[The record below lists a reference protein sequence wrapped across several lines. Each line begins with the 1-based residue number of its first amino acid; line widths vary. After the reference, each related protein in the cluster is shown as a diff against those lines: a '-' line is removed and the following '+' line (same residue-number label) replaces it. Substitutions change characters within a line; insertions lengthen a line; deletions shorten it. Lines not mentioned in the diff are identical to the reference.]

1 MNPFSVVAW
10 TWNRIF
16 FPVGQNILIDRTTDF
31 LRHPHRYYRP
41 VQRGRRGN
49 GFNQFRNELDMDESD
64 DAMVTNEDLRIDED
78 AFQLDQLVNIDEE
91 MNDPADSLTG
101 ETVGNLDESHTPPF
115 PFWDV
120 AEPAT
125 DTEVVGHH
133 NGPYP
138 VDLDEDAEGDEGYL
152 RDRSIREALGLK
164 PGESFPEAP
173 SWEKGGRGEYPWNK
187 IDPTG
192 EPEAVG
198 GHFFDTAEG
207 EFSSNPETLTP
218 FNIDNALVTDA
229 YQQQDA
235 PGADL
240 IAGEANQGMDPSQA
254 QGGRYE
260 VLA

>member
-78 AFQLDQLVNIDEE
+78 AENLSAEAVGHPEDLFPNSFQLDQFVNIDEK
-91 MNDPADSLTG
+91 MNDQADSLTG
-101 ETVGNLDESHTPPF
+101 ETVGNIDEMHTPPF
-115 PFWDV
+115 PFWDA
-120 AEPAT
+120 AEPT
-125 DTEVVGHH
+125 TE
-133 NGPYP
+133 
-138 VDLDEDAEGDEGYL
+138 
-152 RDRSIREALGLK
+152 
-164 PGESFPEAP
+164 
-173 SWEKGGRGEYPWNK
+173 
-187 IDPTG
+187 T
-192 EPEAVG
+192 EAVG
-198 GHFFDTAEG
+198 GHFFDTVDG
-207 EFSSNPETLTP
+207 ELNSNPETLSP
-218 FNIDNALVTDA
+218 LNLDSALVTDA

-240 IAGEANQGMDPSQA
+240 IAGEANQGMHPYQA
-254 QGGRYE
+254 QREQYE